1 MSIRKK
7 IEADLQLALKEKNRT
22 VISTLRLIIAGIK
35 DKDIAFRSKDNKEGI
50 KEDDIKQLLKKMIK
64 QRNESIEIYKKSNRN
79 DLLDIEKKE
88 VQIISKFL
96 PKQFS
101 EEETNKICKETI
113 NKVGATSVKDMGKVM
128 GMLKKNYADVL
139 DFSRAGL
146 ILKNML
152 KWYK

>member
-7 IEADLQLALKEKNRT
+7 IEDNLQLALKEKNRI

-101 EEETNKICKETI
+101 EEETNKICKDTI
-113 NKVGATSVKDMGKVM
+113 NKIGATSVRDMGKVM

-139 DFSRAGL
+139 DFSKAGL

-152 KWYK
+152 K

>member
-7 IEADLQLALKEKNRT
+7 IEADLQLALKEKNKIT
-22 VISTLRLIIAGIK
+22 ISTLRLMIAGIK

-64 QRNESIEIYKKSNRN
+64 QRNESIAIYKKSNRN
-79 DLLDIEKKE
+79 DLLDIEKEE

-101 EEETNKICKETI
+101 EEETNKICKDTI
-113 NKVGATSVKDMGKVM
+113 NKIGATSVRDMGKVM

-139 DFSRAGL
+139 DFSKAGL

-152 KWYK
+152 K

>member
-7 IEADLQLALKEKNRT
+7 IEADLQLALKEKNKIT
-22 VISTLRLIIAGIK
+22 ISTLRLMIAGIK

-64 QRNESIEIYKKSNRN
+64 QGNESIEIYKKSNRN

-101 EEETNKICKETI
+101 EEETNKIFKETI

-152 KWYK
+152 K

>member
-7 IEADLQLALKEKNRT
+7 IEADLQLALKEKNKIT
-22 VISTLRLIIAGIK
+22 ISTLRLIIAGIK

-101 EEETNKICKETI
+101 EEETNKICKDTI
-113 NKVGATSVKDMGKVM
+113 NKIGATSVRDMGKVM
-128 GMLKKNYADVL
+128 EMLKKNYADVL
-139 DFSRAGL
+139 DFSKAGL

-152 KWYK
+152 K

>member
-7 IEADLQLALKEKNRT
+7 IEADLQLALKEKNKIT
-22 VISTLRLIIAGIK
+22 ISTLRLMIAGIK

-113 NKVGATSVKDMGKVM
+113 NKVGATSVKDIGKVM

-152 KWYK
+152 K

>member
-7 IEADLQLALKEKNRT
+7 IEADLQLALKEKNKIT
-22 VISTLRLIIAGIK
+22 ISTLRLMIAGIK

-101 EEETNKICKETI
+101 EEETNKICKDTI
-113 NKVGATSVKDMGKVM
+113 NKIGATSVKDMGKVM

-152 KWYK
+152 K

>member
-7 IEADLQLALKEKNRT
+7 IEDNLQLALKEKNKIT
-22 VISTLRLIIAGIK
+22 ISTLRLMIAGIK

-152 KWYK
+152 K

>member
-7 IEADLQLALKEKNRT
+7 IEADLQLALKEKNKIT
-22 VISTLRLIIAGIK
+22 ISTLRLMIAGIK

-152 KWYK
+152 K

>member
-7 IEADLQLALKEKNRT
+7 IETDLQLALKEKNRIT
-22 VISTLRLIIAGIK
+22 ISTLRLIIAGIK

-113 NKVGATSVKDMGKVM
+113 NTLGATSVKDMGKVM

-139 DFSRAGL
+139 DF
-146 ILKNML
+146 
-152 KWYK
+152 

>member
-7 IEADLQLALKEKNRT
+7 IEADLQLALKEKNKIT
-22 VISTLRLIIAGIK
+22 ISTLRLMIAGIK

-64 QRNESIEIYKKSNRN
+64 QRNESIEIYKKGNRN

-96 PKQFS
+96 PKQFG

-113 NKVGATSVKDMGKVM
+113 NKVGATSVKDMGKIM

-152 KWYK
+152 K

>member
-7 IEADLQLALKEKNRT
+7 IEADLQLALKEKNKIT
-22 VISTLRLIIAGIK
+22 ISTLRLMIAGIK

-64 QRNESIEIYKKSNRN
+64 QRNESIAIYKKSNRN

-101 EEETNKICKETI
+101 EEETNKICKDTI
-113 NKVGATSVKDMGKVM
+113 NKIGATSVRDMGKVM
-128 GMLKKNYADVL
+128 EMLKKNYADVL
-139 DFSRAGL
+139 DFSKAGL

-152 KWYK
+152 K

>member
-7 IEADLQLALKEKNRT
+7 IEADLQLALKEKNKIT
-22 VISTLRLIIAGIK
+22 ISTLRLNIAGIK

-101 EEETNKICKETI
+101 EEETNKICKDTI
-113 NKVGATSVKDMGKVM
+113 NKIGATSVRDMGKVM
-128 GMLKKNYADVL
+128 EMLKKNYADVL
-139 DFSRAGL
+139 DFSKAGL

-152 KWYK
+152 K

>member
-7 IEADLQLALKEKNRT
+7 IEADLQLALKEKNRIT
-22 VISTLRLIIAGIK
+22 ISTLRLIIAGIK
-35 DKDIAFRSKDNKEGI
+35 DKDIAFRSNDNKEGI
-50 KEDDIKQLLKKMIK
+50 KEDDIIHLLKKMIK

-101 EEETNKICKETI
+101 EEETNKICKDTI
-113 NKVGATSVKDMGKVM
+113 NKIGATSVRDMGKVM
-128 GMLKKNYADVL
+128 GILKKNYADVL
-139 DFSRAGL
+139 DFSKTGL

-152 KWYK
+152 K

>member
-7 IEADLQLALKEKNRT
+7 IEADLQIALKEKNKIT
-22 VISTLRLIIAGIK
+22 ISTLRLIIAGIK

-64 QRNESIEIYKKSNRN
+64 QRNESIEIYKKGNRN

-146 ILKNML
+146 IIKNML
-152 KWYK
+152 K

>member
-7 IEADLQLALKEKNRT
+7 IEADLQLALKEKNKIT
-22 VISTLRLIIAGIK
+22 ISTLRLIIAGIK

-64 QRNESIEIYKKSNRN
+64 QRNESIEIYKKGNRN

>member
-7 IEADLQLALKEKNRT
+7 IEDNLQLALKEKNRT
-22 VISTLRLIIAGIK
+22 LISTLRLIMAGIK

-50 KEDDIKQLLKKMIK
+50 KDEDIKQLLKKMIK
-64 QRNESIEIYKKSNRN
+64 QRNESIEIYKKGNRN
-79 DLLDIEKKE
+79 DLLDIENKE

-96 PKQFS
+96 PTQLNK
-101 EEETNKICKETI
+101 EETNKICQEAI

-128 GMLKKNYADVL
+128 GMLKKNYADVI
-139 DFSRAGL
+139 DFSKAGL

-152 KWYK
+152 K

>member
-7 IEADLQLALKEKNRT
+7 IEADLQLALKEKNKIT
-22 VISTLRLIIAGIK
+22 ISTLRLIIAGIK

-101 EEETNKICKETI
+101 EEETNKICKDTI
-113 NKVGATSVKDMGKVM
+113 NKIGATSVRDMGKVM
-128 GMLKKNYADVL
+128 GILKKNYADVL
-139 DFSRAGL
+139 DFSKAGL

-152 KWYK
+152 K

>member
-7 IEADLQLALKEKNRT
+7 IEDNLQLALKEKNRT
-22 VISTLRLIIAGIK
+22 LISTLRLIMAGIK

-50 KEDDIKQLLKKMIK
+50 KDEDIKQLLKKMIK

-101 EEETNKICKETI
+101 EEETNKICKDTI
-113 NKVGATSVKDMGKVM
+113 NKIGATSVRDMGKVM

-139 DFSRAGL
+139 DFSKAGL

-152 KWYK
+152 K

>member
-7 IEADLQLALKEKNRT
+7 IEDNLQLALKEKNRT
-22 VISTLRLIIAGIK
+22 LISTLRLIVAGVK

-50 KEDDIKQLLKKMIK
+50 KDEDIKQLLKKMIK

-88 VQIISKFL
+88 VQIISEFL

-101 EEETNKICKETI
+101 EEETNKICKDTI
-113 NKVGATSVKDMGKVM
+113 NKIGATSVRDMGKVM

-139 DFSRAGL
+139 DFSKAGL

-152 KWYK
+152 K

>member
-7 IEADLQLALKEKNRT
+7 IEDNLQLALKEKNRT
-22 VISTLRLIIAGIK
+22 LISTLRLIMAGIK

-50 KEDDIKQLLKKMIK
+50 KDEDIKQLLKKMIK
-64 QRNESIEIYKKSNRN
+64 QRNESIEIYKKGNRN
-79 DLLDIEKKE
+79 DLLDIENKE

-96 PKQFS
+96 PTQLN
-101 EEETNKICKETI
+101 EEDTNKICQEAI

-139 DFSRAGL
+139 DFSKAGL
-146 ILKNML
+146 ILKNIL
-152 KWYK
+152 K

>member
-7 IEADLQLALKEKNRT
+7 IEADLQLALKEKNKIT
-22 VISTLRLIIAGIK
+22 ISTLRLMIAGIK

-50 KEDDIKQLLKKMIK
+50 KEDDIKQLLKKMTK

-101 EEETNKICKETI
+101 EEETNKICKDTI
-113 NKVGATSVKDMGKVM
+113 NKIGATSVRDMGKVM

-139 DFSRAGL
+139 DFSKAGL

-152 KWYK
+152 K

>member
-7 IEADLQLALKEKNRT
+7 IEDNLQLALKEKNRT
-22 VISTLRLIIAGIK
+22 LISTLRLIMAGIK

-64 QRNESIEIYKKSNRN
+64 QRNESIEIYKRGNRN
-79 DLLDIEKKE
+79 DLLDIENKE

-96 PKQFS
+96 PTQLN
-101 EEETNKICKETI
+101 EEETNKICQEAI

-139 DFSRAGL
+139 DFSKAGL
-146 ILKNML
+146 ILKNIL
-152 KWYK
+152 K

>member
-7 IEADLQLALKEKNRT
+7 IEADLELALKEKNKIT
-22 VISTLRLIIAGIK
+22 ISTLRLIIAGIK

-152 KWYK
+152 K

>member
-7 IEADLQLALKEKNRT
+7 IEADLQLALKEKNKIT
-22 VISTLRLIIAGIK
+22 ISTLRLMIAGIK

-113 NKVGATSVKDMGKVM
+113 NRVGATSVKDMGKVM

-152 KWYK
+152 K

>member
-7 IEADLQLALKEKNRT
+7 IEADLQLALKEKNKIT
-22 VISTLRLIIAGIK
+22 ISTLRLIIAGIK

-88 VQIISKFL
+88 VQIISEFL

-101 EEETNKICKETI
+101 EEETNKICKDTI
-113 NKVGATSVKDMGKVM
+113 NKIGATSVRDMGKVM

-139 DFSRAGL
+139 DFSKAGL
-146 ILKNML
+146 ILKNIL
-152 KWYK
+152 K

>member
-7 IEADLQLALKEKNRT
+7 IEDNLQLALKEKNRT
-22 VISTLRLIIAGIK
+22 LISTLRLIMAGIK
-35 DKDIAFRSKDNKEGI
+35 DKDIAFRSKDNREGI

-64 QRNESIEIYKKSNRN
+64 QRNESIEIYKKGNRN
-79 DLLDIEKKE
+79 DLLDIENKE

-96 PKQFS
+96 PTQLN
-101 EEETNKICKETI
+101 EEETNKICQEAI

-152 KWYK
+152 K

>member
-7 IEADLQLALKEKNRT
+7 IEDNLQLALKEKNRIL
-22 VISTLRLIIAGIK
+22 ISTLRLIMAGIK

-50 KEDDIKQLLKKMIK
+50 KDEDIKQLLKKMIK
-64 QRNESIEIYKKSNRN
+64 QRNESIEIYKKGNRN
-79 DLLDIEKKE
+79 DLLDIENKE

-96 PKQFS
+96 PTQLN
-101 EEETNKICKETI
+101 EEETSKICQETI

-139 DFSRAGL
+139 DFSKAGL
-146 ILKNML
+146 ILKNIL
-152 KWYK
+152 K

>member
-7 IEADLQLALKEKNRT
+7 IEDNLQLALKEKNRT
-22 VISTLRLIIAGIK
+22 LISTLRLIMAGIK

-64 QRNESIEIYKKSNRN
+64 QRNESIEIYKKGNRS
-79 DLLDIEKKE
+79 DLLDIENKE

-96 PKQFS
+96 PTQLN
-101 EEETNKICKETI
+101 EEETNKICKEAI

-139 DFSRAGL
+139 DFSKAGL
-146 ILKNML
+146 ILKNIL
-152 KWYK
+152 K

>member
-7 IEADLQLALKEKNRT
+7 IEDNLQLALKEKNRT
-22 VISTLRLIIAGIK
+22 LISTLRLIMAGIK

-50 KEDDIKQLLKKMIK
+50 KDEDIKQLLKKMIK
-64 QRNESIEIYKKSNRN
+64 QRNESIEIYKKGNRS
-79 DLLDIEKKE
+79 DLLDIENKE

-96 PKQFS
+96 PTQLN
-101 EEETNKICKETI
+101 EEETNKICQEAI

-139 DFSRAGL
+139 DFSKAGL
-146 ILKNML
+146 ILKNIL
-152 KWYK
+152 K

>member
-7 IEADLQLALKEKNRT
+7 IEDNLQLALKEKNRIL
-22 VISTLRLIIAGIK
+22 ISTLRLIMAGIK

-50 KEDDIKQLLKKMIK
+50 KDEDIKQLLKKMIK

-152 KWYK
+152 K

>member
-7 IEADLQLALKEKNRT
+7 IEADLQLALKEKNKIT
-22 VISTLRLIIAGIK
+22 ISTLRLMIAGIK

-50 KEDDIKQLLKKMIK
+50 KEDDIKQLLKKMTK

-101 EEETNKICKETI
+101 EEETNKICKDTI
-113 NKVGATSVKDMGKVM
+113 NKIGATSVRDMGKVM
-128 GMLKKNYADVL
+128 EMLKKNYADVL
-139 DFSRAGL
+139 DFSKAGL

-152 KWYK
+152 K

>member
-7 IEADLQLALKEKNRT
+7 IEADLQLALKEKNKIT
-22 VISTLRLIIAGIK
+22 ISTLRLMIAGIK

-88 VQIISKFL
+88 VQIISEFL
-96 PKQFS
+96 PKQLS
-101 EEETNKICKETI
+101 EEETNKVCEETI
-113 NKVGATSVKDMGKVM
+113 SEVGATNIKDMGKVM

-139 DFSRAGL
+139 DFSKAGL
-146 ILKNML
+146 ILKNIL
-152 KWYK
+152 K

>member
-7 IEADLQLALKEKNRT
+7 IEDNLQLALKEKNRT
-22 VISTLRLIIAGIK
+22 LISTLRLIIAGIK

-50 KEDDIKQLLKKMIK
+50 KDEDIKQLLKKMIK
-64 QRNESIEIYKKSNRN
+64 QRNESIEIYKKVNRN
-79 DLLDIEKKE
+79 DLLDIENKE

-96 PKQFS
+96 PTQLN
-101 EEETNKICKETI
+101 EEETSKICQETI

-139 DFSRAGL
+139 DFSKAGL

-152 KWYK
+152 K

>member
-101 EEETNKICKETI
+101 EEETNKICKDTI
-113 NKVGATSVKDMGKVM
+113 NKIGATSVRDMGKVM

-139 DFSRAGL
+139 DFSKAGL

-152 KWYK
+152 K

>member
-7 IEADLQLALKEKNRT
+7 IEDNLQLALKEKNRIL
-22 VISTLRLIIAGIK
+22 ISTLRLIMAGIK

-50 KEDDIKQLLKKMIK
+50 KDEDIKQLLKKMIK
-64 QRNESIEIYKKSNRN
+64 QRNESIEIYKKGNRN

-101 EEETNKICKETI
+101 EEETNKICKDTI
-113 NKVGATSVKDMGKVM
+113 NKIGATSVRDMGKVM

-139 DFSRAGL
+139 DFSKAGL

-152 KWYK
+152 K

>member
-7 IEADLQLALKEKNRT
+7 IEDNLQLALKEKNRT
-22 VISTLRLIIAGIK
+22 LISTLRLIMAGIK
-35 DKDIAFRSKDNKEGI
+35 DKDIACRSKDNKEGI
-50 KEDDIKQLLKKMIK
+50 KDEDIKQLLKKMIK
-64 QRNESIEIYKKSNRN
+64 QRNESIEIYKKGNRS
-79 DLLDIEKKE
+79 DLLDIENKE

-96 PKQFS
+96 PTQLN
-101 EEETNKICKETI
+101 EEETNKICKEAI

-139 DFSRAGL
+139 DFSKAGL

-152 KWYK
+152 K

>member
-7 IEADLQLALKEKNRT
+7 IEADLQLALKEKNKIT
-22 VISTLRLIIAGIK
+22 ISTLRLMIAGIK

-64 QRNESIEIYKKSNRN
+64 QRNESIEIYKKGNRN

-101 EEETNKICKETI
+101 EEETNKICKDTI

-128 GMLKKNYADVL
+128 GILKKNYADVL
-139 DFSRAGL
+139 DFSKAGL

-152 KWYK
+152 K